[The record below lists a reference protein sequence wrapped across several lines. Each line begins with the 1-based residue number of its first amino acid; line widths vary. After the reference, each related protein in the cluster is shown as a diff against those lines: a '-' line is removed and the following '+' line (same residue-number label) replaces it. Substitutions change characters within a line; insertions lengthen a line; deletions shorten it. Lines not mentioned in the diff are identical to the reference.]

1 MSVFPHIGIRDVV
14 CVSLSGD
21 NFKLVYAKISPTRKE
36 IVDLVSYE
44 IQGLSD
50 EEITKSIQSSLNS
63 LKLSSPEVII
73 IVAPHATI
81 AKNIEIPSLN
91 EQEIKEIV
99 DLQAGRHTPYS
110 REEIIIDYIN
120 IGTYQ
125 ENYTKI
131 LLIIVTLSVIRRQI
145 DILEK
150 ANLKIEK
157 VYFSPE
163 MITCLC
169 SNILKFKQDGTVE
182 AIIHVDAHFT
192 DFIIVTKGK
201 VVFVRSIP
209 IGRQHLL
216 NEKERYQMRFV
227 EEVKKSFETYQ
238 TEDIGPLPEEII
250 LTGSSQDC
258 EALQELLNQ
267 MLFMPVKLFPYL
279 EHIPMA
285 SQELKKSLAIGED
298 SFLDI
303 IAPLLNPDR
312 AQINLIPEEVKLRK
326 KFEEKSKD
334 LVTSGM
340 FVMIILAMLCLSL
353 IGNIFFQSSY
363 LTKISDKYEPVIEAS
378 KRLENEFSQIRT
390 IKNALKNRI
399 MALDVLAELYNL
411 IPADIQLSGIKF
423 TLQGKFS
430 IEGNSRTMGTV
441 FSFIGDME
449 ESEFFK
455 KVESRRTTKR
465 RVNDR
470 EIVDFEI
477 ICILE
482 DGLGKRG

>member
-1 MSVFPHIGIRDVV
+1 VSVFPHIGIRDVV

-21 NFKLVYAKISPTRKE
+21 NLKLAYAKISPTRKE
-36 IVDLVSYE
+36 LVDLVSYE

-50 EEITKSIQSSLNS
+50 EEITKSIQSSLTS
-63 LKLSSPEVII
+63 LRLSSPEVII
-73 IVAPHATI
+73 IIPSHATI
-81 AKNIEIPSLN
+81 AKNIEIPSLS
-91 EQEIKEIV
+91 EEEIREIV

-120 IGTYQ
+120 IGAYR

-131 LLIIVTLSVIRRQI
+131 LLIIVTLNIIRRQI

-163 MITCLC
+163 LITSFC
-169 SNILKFKQDGTVE
+169 SGALKLNKEATVE
-182 AIIHVDAHFT
+182 TIIHIDAHFT
-192 DFIIVTKGK
+192 DFITVTKGG

-209 IGRQHLL
+209 IGRQHLFS
-216 NEKERYQMRFV
+216 EKERYQTRFA
-227 EEVKKSFETYQ
+227 EEVKKSLETYQ
-238 TEDIGPLPEEII
+238 AEDIGPLPEEII
-250 LTGSSQDC
+250 LTGSAQGGEDLQD
-258 EALQELLNQ
+258 LLSQ
-267 MLFMPVKLFPYL
+267 MLFMPVKFFHYL
-279 EHIPMA
+279 EHAPMA
-285 SQELKKSLAIGED
+285 SQELKKSLAAGQD
-298 SFLDI
+298 SFLDV
-303 IAPLLNPDR
+303 IAPLINPNR
-312 AQINLIPEEVKLRK
+312 VQINLIPEEIKLRK

-334 LVTSGM
+334 LVTSGVY
-340 FVMIILAMLCLSL
+340 VMVILAMLCLSL
-353 IGNIFFQSSY
+353 ISSIFFKSSY
-363 LTKISDKYEPVIEAS
+363 LTKLSDKYEPVIEVS
-378 KRLENEFSQIRT
+378 KRLENNFSQIRM
-390 IKNALKNRI
+390 IKRALKDRN
-399 MALDVLAELYNL
+399 MALDVLAELYDL
-411 IPADIQLSGIKF
+411 IPADIQLNGIKF

-449 ESEFFK
+449 ESEYFK

-465 RVNDR
+465 RVDDR

-482 DGLGKRG
+482 DVLRKKS